1 MLGYFGEDIKAA
13 IGLMDRSLELNPSFA
28 HGWRWSGWIRL
39 YAGQADLAIEHFQ
52 TSLRLSPR
60 DRTAGRLT
68 GIGIAHFFNRRFDDA
83 AATLLVSLEELPA
96 HATPYRF
103 LASCYAHMGSSTTRE
118 RSSGGCA
125 PLPPSWCPVPPLTE
139 TQSSA
144 SYSCRACAWRPARKH
159 EPDPSARG
167 DPCRR
172 CGGVF
177 AADGGG

>member
-1 MLGYFGEDIKAA
+1 
-13 IGLMDRSLELNPSFA
+13 MDRSLELNPSFA

-68 GIGIAHFFNRRFDDA
+68 GIGIAHFFSRRFDDA

-103 LASCYAHMGSSTTRE
+103 LAACYAHMGRLDEARE
-118 RSSGGCA
+118 TIERVRQIT
-125 PLPPSWCPVPPLTE
+125 LVVV
-139 TQSSA
+139 
-144 SYSCRACAWRPARKH
+144 
-159 EPDPSARG
+159 PSATHWS
-167 DPCRR
+167 DPEQRAFYLEGLR
-172 CGGVF
+172 L
-177 AADGGG
+177 AAGETT

>member
-83 AATLLVSLEELPA
+83 VATLLVSLEELPA

-103 LASCYAHMGSSTTRE
+103 LASCYAHMGRLDDARE
-118 RSSGGCA
+118 IVGRLRA
-125 PLPPSWCPVPPLTE
+125 ITPVVV
-139 TQSSA
+139 
-144 SYSCRACAWRPARKH
+144 
-159 EPDPSARG
+159 PSATPYRNAEQRELFLSG
-167 DPCRR
+167 LRL
-172 CGGVF
+172 
-177 AADGGG
+177 AAGETG